1 MSPAEE
7 NPPTNPEE
15 EAAPVNV
22 LKDFEEEVSAEFV
35 PRLRRR
41 LHRRIF
47 TGQVTQFSFSVPGML
62 LLEFLQL
69 IFGFLPARAKSGS
82 DSQKENR
89 P

>member
-1 MSPAEE
+1 MSPPEE
-7 NPPTNPEE
+7 NPPVNPED
-15 EAAPVNV
+15 EAAPVTV
-22 LKDFEEEVSAEFV
+22 LNDFEEDVSLEFV

-47 TGQVTQFSFSVPGML
+47 TGQVAHFSFSVPGML

-69 IFGFLPARAKSGS
+69 IFGFLPSRAKSGS
-82 DSQKENR
+82 GSQKENQ

>member
-1 MSPAEE
+1 MSLTEE
-7 NPPTNPEE
+7 NPSGNPEE
-15 EAAPVNV
+15 ETAPVTV
-22 LKDFEEEVSAEFV
+22 LNDFEEDVSPEFV

-47 TGQVTQFSFSVPGML
+47 TEQVTQFSFSVPGVL

-69 IFGFLPARAKSGS
+69 IFGFLPSRAKSGS
-82 DSQKENR
+82 GSQKENR

>member
-1 MSPAEE
+1 MSPTEE
-7 NPPTNPEE
+7 NPSGNPEE
-15 EAAPVNV
+15 EAAPVSV
-22 LKDFEEEVSAEFV
+22 LNDFEEDVSPEFV

-47 TGQVTQFSFSVPGML
+47 TGQLTQFSFSVPGML
-62 LLEFLQL
+62 LMEFLQL

-82 DSQKENR
+82 GSQKENR